1 MWLSES
7 WGKNPKSEWWN
18 DEVKYV
24 VRRKEAVWKLAASD
38 EEAKQFVW
46 KLTGKKEERLKGV
59 YIKAKRK

>member
-1 MWLSES
+1 M
-7 WGKNPKSEWWN
+7 
-18 DEVKYV
+18 